1 MKWWLMFFTNSDFK
15 KEAKAQMEFKFG
27 NSIDKTFNWLKQQID
42 FSQGKIKYSQIFINM
57 YIDNTILGS
66 LEENGLVQMDFI
78 SSDMEGIDKKL
89 QVPQMKVILKSKKD
103 LEVLSLTLVSWN
115 HSVAVHKLIV
125 FTPQEDIRKVEKF
138 FAARNF
144 VLLHH

>member
-1 MKWWLMFFTNSDFK
+1 MR
-15 KEAKAQMEFKFG
+15 
-27 NSIDKTFNWLKQQID
+27 
-42 FSQGKIKYSQIFINM
+42 
-57 YIDNTILGS
+57 
-66 LEENGLVQMDFI
+66 ENGLVQMDFI
-78 SSDMEGIDKKL
+78 SSDMKEIDKKL
-89 QVPQMKVILKSKKD
+89 QLPEMKVILKSKKD

-115 HSVAVHKLIV
+115 NSVAVHKLIV